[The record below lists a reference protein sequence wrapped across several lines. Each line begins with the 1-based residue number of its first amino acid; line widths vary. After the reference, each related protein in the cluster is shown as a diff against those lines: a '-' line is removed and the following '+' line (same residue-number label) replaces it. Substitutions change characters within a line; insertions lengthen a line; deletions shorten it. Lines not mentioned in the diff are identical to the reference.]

1 MNEDNPEPA
10 FEIQSGIPMPRQDG
24 GRTVIDDSELIARA
38 REGRRSNIFRSR
50 NHAAVELA
58 KQVTNH
64 SLEAAI
70 RRLNRKFRDA
80 GIP

>member
-1 MNEDNPEPA
+1 MNEDNSDPTH
-10 FEIQSGIPMPRQDG
+10 EIRSDIPMPRPDG
-24 GRTVIDDSELIARA
+24 GRTVIDDTELIARA
-38 REGRRSNIFRSR
+38 REGRRSNVFRSR

-70 RRLNRKFRDA
+70 RRMNRKFRDA